1 MATNHTAM
9 SACQARPASRR
20 YARLQRGVYAVEWA
34 IIFPVFFA
42 LLYAIISYG
51 LTFLVRESMQYAVE
65 EGARAALRY
74 PSSSVQAAAPSSPP
88 WEHRRTQAQNATA
101 NALAWLPANLRPAPA
116 DIRFNV
122 CHLGTANCSSSSF
135 NPNIVCN
142 TATPCMVV
150 VGYGV
155 ADYRSH
161 AIAPAL
167 PGLGLVL
174 PASLQANAS
183 IMVDRGVL

>member
-1 MATNHTAM
+1 MATSYTAM
-9 SACQARPASRR
+9 PASQARLASRPH
-20 YARLQRGVYAVEWA
+20 ARLQRGVYAVEWA

-74 PSSSVQAAAPSSPP
+74 PSSSVLAGAASPT
-88 WEHRRTQAQNATA
+88 WLHRRTQAQNATA

-116 DIRFNV
+116 DIRFHV
-122 CHLGTANCSSSSF
+122 CHLGTANCTASSF

-142 TATPCMVV
+142 TTTPCMVV